1 MDINPYAA
9 PSSEVVMEAPPVRRR
24 FYVVAPVKFFVLFF
38 ATLGAYQLYW
48 HYQNWATLKRARRSD
63 EWPVMRS
70 IFSIFFTHLLFREI
84 DQELRINH
92 IRYSWKGELYATIIV
107 LVIIGERILSRF
119 SGSSEEFS
127 IWDAVSMLSVPVLG
141 YFLFQAQK
149 AANHACSDPEGRSNA
164 NYTIANIFWIVLGG
178 LFYLVLLLGLL
189 AMMLPEA

>member
-9 PSSEVVMEAPPVRRR
+9 PSSEVLLEAPPVRQR
-24 FYVVAPVKFFVLFF
+24 FYVVAPVKFFILFY
-38 ATLGAYQLYW
+38 ATLGAYQIYW
-48 HYQNWATLKRARRSD
+48 HYQNWAILKRARRSD

-84 DQELRINH
+84 DQELRLNH
-92 IRYSWKGELYATIIV
+92 IRYVWKAELCATVIVII
-107 LVIIGERILSRF
+107 IIGERIISRF

-127 IWDAVSMLSVPVLG
+127 VWDAISMLSVPVIS

-149 AANHACSDPEGRSNA
+149 AANQACSDPEGRSNA

-178 LFYLVLLLGLL
+178 LFYLLLLLGLV
-189 AMMLPEA
+189 AMMLPET